1 MGTGLLVG
9 EQVGFAGQNLAGAP
23 VHRQKEGAGPDA
35 RRDLNPH
42 GHTAAAGV
50 HPGHAAIGQP
60 VGQRVVGMDLQE
72 GLRMLGREAGHLSGA
87 GHGVPVAEVSA
98 DREHQREALTGWLG
112 QA

>member
-1 MGTGLLVG
+1 
-9 EQVGFAGQNLAGAP
+9 
-23 VHRQKEGAGPDA
+23 
-35 RRDLNPH
+35 
-42 GHTAAAGV
+42 
-50 HPGHAAIGQP
+50 
-60 VGQRVVGMDLQE
+60 MDLQE